1 MADVTIDERS
11 LNRLADIISAK
22 SGGGV
27 APARSEGTGFSSG
40 GKVGK
45 SAKEFAEQMSTVGGG
60 FKDLASTLNNAA
72 SGIPIV
78 NKFAGALNSGGAT
91 GYGVRLLNKFIEENY
106 E

>member
-27 APARSEGTGFSSG
+27 APARTEGTGFSSG

-45 SAKEFAEQMSTVGGG
+45 SAKDFAEQIS
-60 FKDLASTLNNAA
+60 LSL
-72 SGIPIV
+72 IHI
-78 NKFAGALNSGGAT
+78 
-91 GYGVRLLNKFIEENY
+91 
-106 E
+106 